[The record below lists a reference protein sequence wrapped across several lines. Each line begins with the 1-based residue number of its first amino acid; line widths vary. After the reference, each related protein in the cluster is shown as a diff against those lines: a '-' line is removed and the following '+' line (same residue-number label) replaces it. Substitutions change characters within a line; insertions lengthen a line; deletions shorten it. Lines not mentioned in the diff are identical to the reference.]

1 MNHSKPKILSYV
13 TALRPYQWVKNTL
26 LFFPAVVSVQIFST
40 DMFKTLCISFIAFCL
55 IASSGYLFNDLLDLE
70 ADRNHP
76 DKKTRPL
83 AAGQISVLYS
93 KVLIFV
99 LAVIAFSIAL
109 LFVNIKFF
117 LILSVYFLLTAT
129 YSLFLKRKIIA
140 DILTLA
146 ILYTVRV
153 IAGGFAVD
161 LPLSVWLLAFS
172 MFVFL
177 SLAAVKRLAELVENA
192 SIGLKDPV
200 GRSYEIAD
208 TAIIGGIS
216 LASGYI
222 CVLVIILHIFTE
234 ATQEYYSRPEILLG
248 VCPII
253 IYWITR
259 MILLAHRGQMH
270 HDPILFSLRDN
281 SSRLSAVLIILI
293 TIVAKVS

>member
-1 MNHSKPKILSYV
+1 MNHSKLKILSYV
-13 TALRPYQWVKNTL
+13 TALRPYQWVKNLL
-26 LFFPAVVSVQIFST
+26 LFFPAVVSIQPFST

-55 IASSGYLFNDLLDLE
+55 VASSGYLFNDLLDLE
-70 ADRNHP
+70 VDRNHP

-93 KVLIFV
+93 KILIPVLLI
-99 LAVIAFSIAL
+99 IAFLIAF

-117 LILSVYFLLTAT
+117 LILSVYFLLTAI
-129 YSLFLKRKIIA
+129 YSLFLKRKMIV

-146 ILYTVRV
+146 ILYTARI

-161 LPLSVWLLAFS
+161 LQLSVWLLAFS

-192 SIGLKDPV
+192 SIGQKNSV
-200 GRSYEIAD
+200 GRSYEVTDI
-208 TAIIGGIS
+208 AIIEGVS
-216 LASGYI
+216 LVSGYI
-222 CVLVIILHIFTE
+222 SVLVVVLHIFTE
-234 ATQEYYSRPEILLG
+234 ATQEYYSRPEILL
-248 VCPII
+248 VICPII

-259 MILLAHRGQMH
+259 MILLTHRGQMH

-281 SSRLSAVLIILI
+281 TSRLSAFLIILI
-293 TIVAKVS
+293 AIIAKVS

>member
-1 MNHSKPKILSYV
+1 MNHSKLKILSYV
-13 TALRPYQWVKNTL
+13 TALRPYQWVKNLL
-26 LFFPAVVSVQIFST
+26 LFFPAVVSIQPFST

-55 IASSGYLFNDLLDLE
+55 VASSGYLFNDLLDLE
-70 ADRNHP
+70 VDRNHP

-93 KVLIFV
+93 KILIPVLLI
-99 LAVIAFSIAL
+99 IAFLIAF

-117 LILSVYFLLTAT
+117 LILSVYFLLTAI
-129 YSLFLKRKIIA
+129 YSLFLKRKMIV

-146 ILYTVRV
+146 ILYTARI

-161 LPLSVWLLAFS
+161 LQLSVWLLAFS

-192 SIGLKDPV
+192 SIGQKNSV
-200 GRSYEIAD
+200 GRSYEVTDI
-208 TAIIGGIS
+208 AIIEGIS
-216 LASGYI
+216 LVSGYI
-222 CVLVIILHIFTE
+222 SVLVVVLHIFTE

-253 IYWITR
+253 VYWITR

-270 HDPILFSLRDN
+270 HDPILFSLRD
-281 SSRLSAVLIILI
+281 SPSRLSAVLIII
-293 TIVAKVS
+293 IAIVAKLS

>member
-1 MNHSKPKILSYV
+1 MNHSKLKILSYV
-13 TALRPYQWVKNTL
+13 TALRPYQWVKNLL

-55 IASSGYLFNDLLDLE
+55 VASSGYLFNDLLDLE

-93 KVLIFV
+93 KILIPVLLI
-99 LAVIAFSIAL
+99 IAFLIAF

-117 LILSVYFLLTAT
+117 LILSVYFLLTAI
-129 YSLFLKRKIIA
+129 YSLFLKRKMIV

-146 ILYTVRV
+146 ILYTARI

-161 LPLSVWLLAFS
+161 LQLSVWLLAFS

-192 SIGLKDPV
+192 SIGQKNSV
-200 GRSYEIAD
+200 GRSYEVTDI
-208 TAIIGGIS
+208 AIIEGVS
-216 LASGYI
+216 LVSGYI
-222 CVLVIILHIFTE
+222 SVLV
-234 ATQEYYSRPEILLG
+234 
-248 VCPII
+248 V
-253 IYWITR
+253 
-259 MILLAHRGQMH
+259 
-270 HDPILFSLRDN
+270 
-281 SSRLSAVLIILI
+281 V
-293 TIVAKVS
+293 

>member
-1 MNHSKPKILSYV
+1 MNHSKLKILSYV
-13 TALRPYQWVKNTL
+13 TALRPYQWVKNLL
-26 LFFPAVVSVQIFST
+26 LFFPAVVSIQPFST

-55 IASSGYLFNDLLDLE
+55 VASSGYLFNDLLDLE

-93 KVLIFV
+93 KILIPA
-99 LAVIAFSIAL
+99 LLIIAFLIAF

-117 LILSVYFLLTAT
+117 LILSVYFLLTAI
-129 YSLFLKRKIIA
+129 YSLFLKRKMIV

-146 ILYTVRV
+146 ILYTARI

-161 LPLSVWLLAFS
+161 LQLSVWLLAFS

-192 SIGLKDPV
+192 SIGQKNSV
-200 GRSYEIAD
+200 GRSYEVTDI
-208 TAIIGGIS
+208 AIIEGVS
-216 LASGYI
+216 LVSGYI
-222 CVLVIILHIFTE
+222 SVLVVVLHIFTE

-253 IYWITR
+253 VYWITR

-281 SSRLSAVLIILI
+281 PSRLSAVLVILI

>member
-1 MNHSKPKILSYV
+1 MNHSKLKILSYV
-13 TALRPYQWVKNTL
+13 TALRPYQWVKNLL
-26 LFFPAVVSVQIFST
+26 LFFPAVVSVQPFST

-55 IASSGYLFNDLLDLE
+55 VASSGYLFNDLLDLE
-70 ADRNHP
+70 VDRNHP

-93 KVLIFV
+93 KILIPVLLI
-99 LAVIAFSIAL
+99 IAFLIAF

-117 LILSVYFLLTAT
+117 LILSVYFLLTAI
-129 YSLFLKRKIIA
+129 YSLFLKRKMIV

-146 ILYTVRV
+146 ILYTARI

-161 LPLSVWLLAFS
+161 LQLSVWLLAFS
-172 MFVFL
+172 MFVFF

-192 SIGLKDPV
+192 SIGQKNSV
-200 GRSYEIAD
+200 GRSYEVTDI
-208 TAIIGGIS
+208 AIIEGVS
-216 LASGYI
+216 LVSGYI
-222 CVLVIILHIFTE
+222 SVLVVVLHIFTE

-253 IYWITR
+253 VYWITR

-281 SSRLSAVLIILI
+281 PSRLSAVLVILI

>member
-13 TALRPYQWVKNTL
+13 IALRPYQWVKNTL

-40 DMFKTLCISFIAFCL
+40 DIFKTLCISFIAFCL
-55 IASSGYLFNDLLDLE
+55 VASSGYLFNDLLDLE
-70 ADRNHP
+70 VDRNHP

-93 KVLIFV
+93 KILIPVLLI
-99 LAVIAFSIAL
+99 IAFLIAF

-117 LILSVYFLLTAT
+117 LILSVYFLLTAI
-129 YSLFLKRKIIA
+129 YSLFLKRKMIV

-146 ILYTVRV
+146 ILYTARI

-161 LPLSVWLLAFS
+161 LQLSVWLLAFS

-192 SIGLKDPV
+192 AIGQKNSV
-200 GRSYEIAD
+200 GRSYEVTDI
-208 TAIIGGIS
+208 AIIEGVS
-216 LASGYI
+216 LVSGYI
-222 CVLVIILHIFTE
+222 SVLVVIFHIFTE

-253 IYWITR
+253 VYWITR

-281 SSRLSAVLIILI
+281 PSRLSAVLVILI

>member
-1 MNHSKPKILSYV
+1 MNHSKLKILSYV
-13 TALRPYQWVKNTL
+13 TALRPYQWVKNLL
-26 LFFPAVVSVQIFST
+26 LFFPAVVSIQPFST

-55 IASSGYLFNDLLDLE
+55 VASSGYLFNDLLDLE
-70 ADRNHP
+70 VDRNHP

-93 KVLIFV
+93 KILIPVLLI
-99 LAVIAFSIAL
+99 IAFLIAF

-117 LILSVYFLLTAT
+117 LILSVYFLLTAI
-129 YSLFLKRKIIA
+129 YSLFLKRKMII

-146 ILYTVRV
+146 ILYTARI

-161 LPLSVWLLAFS
+161 LQLSVWLLAFS

-192 SIGLKDPV
+192 SIGQKNSV
-200 GRSYEIAD
+200 GRSYEVTDI
-208 TAIIGGIS
+208 AIIEGVS
-216 LASGYI
+216 LVSGYI
-222 CVLVIILHIFTE
+222 SVLVVVLHIFTE

-253 IYWITR
+253 VYWITR

-281 SSRLSAVLIILI
+281 PSRLSAVLVILI

>member
-1 MNHSKPKILSYV
+1 MKHSKLKILPYV
-13 TALRPYQWVKNTL
+13 NALRPHQWVKNIL

-40 DMFKTLCISFIAFCL
+40 NIFKTLCISFIAFCL
-55 IASSGYLFNDLLDLE
+55 VASSGYLFNDLLDLE
-70 ADRNHP
+70 VDRNHP

-93 KVLIFV
+93 KILIPVLLI
-99 LAVIAFSIAL
+99 IAFLIAF

-117 LILSVYFLLTAT
+117 LILSVYFLLTAI
-129 YSLFLKRKIIA
+129 YSLFLKRKMIV

-146 ILYTVRV
+146 ILYTARI

-161 LPLSVWLLAFS
+161 LQLSVWLLAFS
-172 MFVFL
+172 MFVFF

-192 SIGLKDPV
+192 SIGQKNSV
-200 GRSYEIAD
+200 GRSYEVTDI
-208 TAIIGGIS
+208 AIIEGVS
-216 LASGYI
+216 LVSGYI
-222 CVLVIILHIFTE
+222 SVLVVVLHIFTE

-253 IYWITR
+253 VYWITR

-281 SSRLSAVLIILI
+281 PSRLSAVLVILI

>member
-1 MNHSKPKILSYV
+1 MNHSKLKILSYV
-13 TALRPYQWVKNTL
+13 TALRPYQWVKNLL
-26 LFFPAVVSVQIFST
+26 LFFPAVVSIQPFST

-55 IASSGYLFNDLLDLE
+55 VASSGYLFNDLLDLE
-70 ADRNHP
+70 VDRNHP

-83 AAGQISVLYS
+83 AAGQISVFYS

-99 LAVIAFSIAL
+99 LTVIAFLIAF

-117 LILSVYFLLTAT
+117 LILSVYFLLTAI
-129 YSLFLKRKIIA
+129 YSLFLKRKMIV

-146 ILYTVRV
+146 ILYTARI

-161 LPLSVWLLAFS
+161 LQLSVWLLAFS

-192 SIGLKDPV
+192 SIGQKKSV
-200 GRSYEIAD
+200 GRPYEVTDIS
-208 TAIIGGIS
+208 IIEGVS
-216 LASGYI
+216 LVSGYI
-222 CVLVIILHIFTE
+222 SVLVVVLHIFTE

-253 IYWITR
+253 VYWITR

-281 SSRLSAVLIILI
+281 PSRLSAVLVILI

>member
-1 MNHSKPKILSYV
+1 MNYSKLKILSYV
-13 TALRPYQWVKNTL
+13 TALRPYQWVKNLL
-26 LFFPAVVSVQIFST
+26 LFFPAVVSIQPFST

-55 IASSGYLFNDLLDLE
+55 VASSGYLFNDLLDLE
-70 ADRNHP
+70 VDRNHP

-93 KVLIFV
+93 KILIPVLLI
-99 LAVIAFSIAL
+99 IAFLIAF
-109 LFVNIKFF
+109 LFVNIKFL
-117 LILSVYFLLTAT
+117 LILSVYFLLTAI
-129 YSLFLKRKIIA
+129 YSLFLKRKMIV

-146 ILYTVRV
+146 ILYTARI

-161 LPLSVWLLAFS
+161 LQLSVWLLAFS

-192 SIGLKDPV
+192 AIGQKNSV
-200 GRSYEIAD
+200 GRSYEVTDI
-208 TAIIGGIS
+208 AIIEGVS
-216 LASGYI
+216 LVSGYI
-222 CVLVIILHIFTE
+222 SVLVVVLHIFTE

-253 IYWITR
+253 VYWITR

-281 SSRLSAVLIILI
+281 PSRLSAVLVILI

>member
-1 MNHSKPKILSYV
+1 MSYSKLKILSYV

-55 IASSGYLFNDLLDLE
+55 VASSGYLFNDLLDLE
-70 ADRNHP
+70 SDRNHSH
-76 DKKTRPL
+76 KKTRPL

-93 KVLIFV
+93 KVLILV
-99 LAVIAFSIAL
+99 LLVIAFSIAL

-117 LILSVYFLLTAT
+117 LILSVYFLLTAI
-129 YSLFLKRKIIA
+129 YSLFLKRKIIV
-140 DILTLA
+140 DILVLS
-146 ILYTVRV
+146 ILYTLRV

-177 SLAAVKRLAELVENA
+177 SLASVKRLAELVENA
-192 SIGLKDPV
+192 SIGLKNLV
-200 GRSYEIAD
+200 GRSYEITD
-208 TAIIGGIS
+208 IAIIGGIS
-216 LASGYI
+216 LVSGYI
-222 CVLVIILHIFTE
+222 SVLVVIFHIFTE

-253 IYWITR
+253 VYWITR
-259 MILLAHRGQMH
+259 MTLLAHRGQMH
-270 HDPILFSLRDN
+270 YDPIIFSFRDN
-281 SSRLSAVLIILI
+281 PSRLSAVLVILI

>member
-13 TALRPYQWVKNTL
+13 TALRPYQWVKNLL
-26 LFFPAVVSVQIFST
+26 LFFPAVVSIQPFST

-55 IASSGYLFNDLLDLE
+55 VASSGYLFNDLLDLE
-70 ADRNHP
+70 VDRNHP

-93 KVLIFV
+93 KILIPVLLI
-99 LAVIAFSIAL
+99 IAFLIAF

-117 LILSVYFLLTAT
+117 LILSVYFLLTAI
-129 YSLFLKRKIIA
+129 YSLFLKRKMIV

-146 ILYTVRV
+146 ILYTARI

-161 LPLSVWLLAFS
+161 LQLSVWLLAFS

-192 SIGLKDPV
+192 SIGQKKSV
-200 GRSYEIAD
+200 GRSYEVTDIS
-208 TAIIGGIS
+208 IIEGVS
-216 LASGYI
+216 LVSGYI
-222 CVLVIILHIFTE
+222 SVLVVVLHIFTE

-253 IYWITR
+253 VYWITR

-281 SSRLSAVLIILI
+281 PSRLSAVLVILI

>member
-1 MNHSKPKILSYV
+1 
-13 TALRPYQWVKNTL
+13 
-26 LFFPAVVSVQIFST
+26 VQPFST

-55 IASSGYLFNDLLDLE
+55 VASSGYLFNDLLDLE
-70 ADRNHP
+70 VDRNHP

-93 KVLIFV
+93 KILIPVLLI
-99 LAVIAFSIAL
+99 IAFLIAF

-117 LILSVYFLLTAT
+117 LILSVYFLLTAI
-129 YSLFLKRKIIA
+129 YSLFLKRKMIV

-146 ILYTVRV
+146 ILYTARI

-161 LPLSVWLLAFS
+161 LALSVWILAFS

-192 SIGLKDPV
+192 SIGLKYSL
-200 GRSYEIAD
+200 GRSYEVNDI
-208 TAIIGGIS
+208 TIIEGIS
-216 LASGYI
+216 LVSGYI
-222 CVLVIILHIFTE
+222 SVLVVVLHIFTE

-253 IYWITR
+253 VYWITR

-281 SSRLSAVLIILI
+281 PSRLSAVLVILI